1 MRINAEN
8 EKKLLLVMLEKI
20 GVSKGNA
27 EIVAEATLDADL
39 KGFTS
44 HGLGRFHNYLKGI
57 ELNNINTNG
66 EIIIE
71 KETEAMA
78 LINGNNNFG
87 QVVAYKSMKIA
98 IEKAKKI
105 GIAAVGTNN
114 SNHFGV
120 TGFYSDLAIKEGV
133 IGFVI
138 ANTEPAI
145 APLGGKEPIIGTNP
159 IAIGVPG
166 DNYISI
172 DMATSA
178 TARGK
183 LLESSRK
190 GEKISEGL
198 ALDKEGNP
206 TTDPDKALEGSILPF
221 GGHKGYSLAFMIEIL
236 TGPLVGAA
244 YGKQVKGTAN
254 CDENCT
260 KGDLFVAIDP
270 EKFVGIN
277 EFKKE
282 TEKFVT
288 EIRTSEPE
296 TIVPGD
302 IETKKIDNFRKNGLN
317 IDKVLYNRLNEICNN
332 LDINLNEFIENRS

>member
-1 MRINAEN
+1 MKINAEN
-8 EKKLLLVMLEKI
+8 EKKLLLTMLDKL
-20 GVSKGNA
+20 GVNKENS
-27 EIVAEATLDADL
+27 EIVSEATLDADL

-44 HGLGRFHNYLKGI
+44 HGLGRFHNYIMGI
-57 ELNNINTNG
+57 ELNNINPDG
-66 EIIIE
+66 ELIIE
-71 KETEAMA
+71 RETEAMA
-78 LINGNNNFG
+78 LVNGNNNFG
-87 QVVAYKSMKIA
+87 HVVAYKSMKIA
-98 IEKAKKI
+98 IEKAKKV

-120 TGFYSDLAIKEGV
+120 TGFYSDLAIKNGV

-166 DNYISI
+166 NNYISV

-183 LLESSRK
+183 LLEASRK
-190 GEKISEGL
+190 GEKIPEGL
-198 ALDKEGNP
+198 ALDSDGNP
-206 TTDPDKALEGSILPF
+206 TIDPNKALEGSILPF
-221 GGHKGYSLAFMIEIL
+221 GGHKGYSLAFIIEIL

-244 YGKQVKGTAN
+244 YGKQVKGTAT
-254 CDENCT
+254 CKENCT

-270 EKFVGIN
+270 DKFVGIT

-282 TEKFVT
+282 TESFIN
-288 EIRTSEPE
+288 ELRTSEPG
-296 TIVPGD
+296 TIIPGD
-302 IETKKIDNFRKNGLN
+302 IETKKMDNFRKEGLN
-317 IDKVLYNRLNEICNN
+317 IDKVLYEKLKEICEN
-332 LDINLNEFIENRS
+332 LDINIDDFIIEE